1 MEPWAYAL
9 IQLGLAILV
18 LGLLSVLG
26 IVITGAFGTTVLPL
40 TAQQMALGLQQL
52 NQISAQYTNISQVQS
67 SISTAENTL
76 VNLVNTQY
84 TETYQG
90 VTATG
95 QAFVFLL
102 NVLPMV
108 VILVISVVV
117 IALIFQVVNAVSG
130 PRYGGAPAATI

>member
-26 IVITGAFGTTVLPL
+26 VVITGSFGTTVLPL
-40 TAQQMALGLQQL
+40 TVQQL
-52 NQISAQYTNISQVQS
+52 AMGLNQLSQVNNTYANN
-67 SISTAENTL
+67 SIIQNSIGQAQNTL
-76 VNLVNTQY
+76 VQLVNTQY
-84 TETYQG
+84 SYTYQG
-90 VTATG
+90 VVATG
-95 QAFVFLL
+95 QAFIYLL

-117 IALIFQVVNAVSG
+117 IALIFQVVNTVST
-130 PRYGGAPAATI
+130 PRYGGVPAATM

>member
-52 NQISAQYTNISQVQS
+52 NQIGAQYTNISQVQS
-67 SISTAENTL
+67 SISTAETTL